1 MAITE
6 LKKNGSKKEI
16 QTRCKALR
24 ALGVA
29 RACFELLGYLLAA
42 LGFVVGYLLAIA
54 LLKFETLSANVPDR
68 TR

>member
-6 LKKNGSKKEI
+6 LKKDSKKEM
-16 QTRCKALR
+16 QAFE

-29 RACFELLGYLLAA
+29 RICFGIFWQLLALVS
-42 LGFVVGYLLAIA
+42 LGFVVEE
-54 LLKFETLSANVPDR
+54 FETLSANVTDR

>member
-6 LKKNGSKKEI
+6 LKKDSKKKEM
-16 QTRCKALR
+16 QAFE

-29 RACFELLGYLLAA
+29 RICFGIFWLLLWLISW
-42 LGFVVGYLLAIA
+42 LCCRE
-54 LLKFETLSANVPDR
+54 FETLSANVPDR